1 MELKK
6 CQKAAAKYKHFNC
19 IAALSSKLQETLEFT
34 DGQLERILA
43 QTCYYFNSERYE
55 KLQLAYNLLDKSQIS
70 MIDNL
75 HVHYITA
82 IYNTAFNIVNS
93 FVNETDIVEIPGKN
107 PYKTLCQ
114 AVSQEV
120 FIPCLVE
127 LCKSLFRIVLSYY
140 QLVKFHNNTELV
152 ETTADIED
160 NMNKQ
165 YIKQKLDHNLI
176 KIWDDVQRKVSS
188 LLLNADLALYKFD
201 QFLQV
206 LNVVYRLM
214 QVGEEFCASRS
225 EDLQES
231 IRKQSGNY
239 FNSYHVQ
246 RLEELK
252 IFLENESWEICPVK
266 PTFEIL
272 HLQEFKGMRYI
283 LKNYKN
289 IHQFSNSPD
298 CSSSNHSQDGSS
310 SLIGNYFIRYAEH
323 GTPFDSRLDETII
336 DEDILVV
343 EAASGYFSEDSEEE
357 SEELRRDFVDEYADE
372 STTNKKKEK
381 HNLKAP
387 ILTNTTLTVLRQMGK
402 YLQMSRLMKAI
413 AYNIIAKMNELF
425 DFYLYAVHSFFTSDL
440 VIIEFHI
447 LNSFLYIFFL

>member
-1 MELKK
+1 MQELLAQEDYAGAIMELKK

-19 IAALSSKLQETLEFT
+19 VVALTSKLQETLEFT

-43 QTCYYFNSERYE
+43 QTCYYFSGERYK
-55 KLQLAYNLLDKSQIS
+55 KLQIAYNLLEKSQIS

-93 FVNETDIVEIPGKN
+93 FVSDGDSSGKN

-114 AVSQEV
+114 SVNQEV
-120 FIPCLVE
+120 FISCLIE

-140 QLVKFHNNTELV
+140 QLVKYHNTQEQQP
-152 ETTADIED
+152 ETIED
-160 NMNKQ
+160 NLNVS

-176 KIWDDVQRKVSS
+176 KIWDDIQRKVSS
-188 LLLNADLALYKFD
+188 LLLNADLASYKFD
-201 QFLQV
+201 QFLQI
-206 LNVVYRLM
+206 LNIVHRLM
-214 QVGEEFCASRS
+214 QVGEEFCGSRS
-225 EDLQES
+225 DDLQES

-266 PTFEIL
+266 ATFEL
-272 HLQEFKGMRYI
+272 LQLQEFKGMRYI

-289 IHQFSNSPD
+289 LVQITPD
-298 CSSSNHSQDGSS
+298 CSSSSNHSQDGSS
-310 SLIGNYFIRYAEH
+310 TILGNYFIRYAEH
-323 GTPFDSRLDETII
+323 GTPFDSHLNETVI
-336 DEDILVV
+336 DEDILLTGND
-343 EAASGYFSEDSEEE
+343 GYFTDDSEEE
-357 SEELRRDFVDEYADE
+357 AEELRRDYVDEYADE
-372 STTNKKKEK
+372 NVPKQRKEK

-402 YLQMSRLMKAI
+402 YLQMSRLMKPI
-413 AYNIIAKMNELF
+413 AYNIIMRMNELF
-425 DFYLYAVHSFFTSDL
+425 DFYLYAVHAFFTSDL
-440 VIIEFHI
+440 VKK
-447 LNSFLYIFFL
+447 NIFFLSN